1 MSHEIDEKPK
11 PMSPRRAS
19 PLPRPTRLPGITPR
33 LGPSATRNPDT
44 IASSNYRTHTMIDP
58 QIVCPNCRTE
68 IKLTESLAAPLLA
81 DARRQFEQQ
90 LASTEADF
98 GRREAGLKKTKEDL
112 ARAREAIDDQ
122 VATKLK
128 AERAAIDEAEA
139 RKASVSL
146 PDERG

>member
-68 IKLTESLAAPLLA
+68 IKLTESLAPPLLA
-81 DARRQFEQQ
+81 EARRHIDHN
-90 LASTEADF
+90 LAA
-98 GRREAGLKKTKEDL
+98 
-112 ARAREAIDDQ
+112 
-122 VATKLK
+122 
-128 AERAAIDEAEA
+128 AEA
-139 RKASVSL
+139 HLSR
-146 PDERG
+146 R